1 MTLSDTGAA
10 PFYGPEQ
17 AGIHHE
23 AFGRLAERAAN
34 HLLTELTAAGL
45 TEGTVVDLG
54 CGSGILAHIVSEAGY
69 DVLGADISAS
79 MVALAKANA
88 PRARI
93 IRSSLYDVEIP
104 PAVAVM
110 ATGEALNYAT
120 DPRAGPATF
129 EGFVAGVHAAL
140 VPGGIF
146 AFDVS
151 IHGRSGPTGLRQQ
164 FHGRD
169 GWSVGV
175 REVEEGDRLTSDIAT
190 FTREADGRY
199 RRTDERHVL
208 HVFDREALV
217 TTLTDAGFEVATAI
231 DYGPP
236 QFEPLEGWVVVSA
249 RRR

>member
-1 MTLSDTGAA
+1 MASSRAE
-10 PFYGPEQ
+10 FYGPEQ
-17 AGIHHE
+17 STIHHTD
-23 AFGRLAERAAN
+23 FGRLAVRAATM
-34 HLLTELTAAGL
+34 LLDELAAVRL
-45 TEGTVVDLG
+45 REGTVVDLG
-54 CGSGILAHIVSEAGY
+54 CGSGILARIVSEAGY

-79 MVALAKANA
+79 MVALAQAEA

-93 IRSSLYDVEIP
+93 VRSSLYDVEIP

-129 EGFVAGVHAAL
+129 EAFVRRVHAAL
-140 VPGGIF
+140 PPRGIF

-151 IHGRSGPTGLRQQ
+151 VHGRSGPTGIRRQ
-164 FHGRD
+164 FHDRD

-175 REVEEGDRLTSDIAT
+175 REVEDGDRLTRDIAT
-190 FTREADGRY
+190 FTREPDGRY
-199 RRTDERHVL
+199 RRTDEQHVL
-208 HVFDREALV
+208 LVFDQELIVATLDAVGFDV
-217 TTLTDAGFEVATAI
+217 TTAI

-236 QFEPLEGWVVVSA
+236 QFEPLEGWVVVLA